1 MFEKILLPLDGSAL
15 AERSIPH
22 AVAFARIFNS
32 KIKLLRVLEPNTSTE
47 RSQFSEPLQWQ
58 LLKTE
63 ATLYLQ
69 TIAER
74 VREALNLSQDE
85 GADRVNT
92 TILEGKIAECIVDF
106 AQKEAI
112 DLLVICTH
120 GAGGLSRWNLNSVI
134 AKVINLVCSH
144 VLIIRTYR
152 SKETDLCQPYYNRIL
167 IPIDCSLRAECA
179 LNAGIALAEGSHPR
193 LILTSV
199 IKPPDVPEIAPYH
212 QEMQVLSEKLVALN
226 HKALRYYMDE
236 ISQRLTVDNEIHI
249 LENASISQAIL
260 NLAKEEKADLLILCA
275 HGYTGDIDRPFGM
288 VTRGCIDYGTQPV
301 LVIQDLS
308 RSQVRPSEVEQ
319 VSQKTKS
326 RE

>member
-15 AERSIPH
+15 AEHSIPH
-22 AVAFARIFNS
+22 AIAFARIFNS
-32 KIKLLRVLEPNTSTE
+32 KVELLRVLEPNTSAE

-63 ATLYLQ
+63 ANLYLQ

-74 VREALNLSQDE
+74 VREALNLSKDE
-85 GADRVNT
+85 GIDRVNT

-134 AKVINLVCSH
+134 AKVIKLVYAPI
-144 VLIIRTYR
+144 LIIRPFH
-152 SKETDLCQPYYNRIL
+152 SEEADLHQPHYNRIL

-179 LNAGIALAEGSHPR
+179 LNAGIALAEGSQSR

-199 IKPPDVPEIAPYH
+199 IKPPDVLEIAPYH
-212 QEMQVLSEKLVALN
+212 QEMQALSEKLVALN

-236 ISQRLTVDNEIHI
+236 MSQRLTVDNEIHI
-249 LENASISQAIL
+249 LENASISRAIL
-260 NLAKEEKADLLILCA
+260 NLAKDEKADLLILCA
-275 HGYTGDIDRPFGM
+275 HGFTGDIDRPFGM

-301 LVIQDLS
+301 LVIQDIP
-308 RSQVRPSEVEQ
+308 RSQDKPSEVEQ
-319 VSQKTKS
+319 ISQQTKS

>member
-47 RSQFSEPLQWQ
+47 RSQFSEPL
-58 LLKTE
+58 

-92 TILEGKIAECIVDF
+92 TILEGKIAEGIVDF

-120 GAGGLSRWNLNSVI
+120 GAGGLSRWNINSVI
-134 AKVINLVCSH
+134 AIHTFLSSVPTVPKKPICV
-144 VLIIRTYR
+144 
-152 SKETDLCQPYYNRIL
+152 NRI
-167 IPIDCSLRAECA
+167 I
-179 LNAGIALAEGSHPR
+179 
-193 LILTSV
+193 T
-199 IKPPDVPEIAPYH
+199 
-212 QEMQVLSEKLVALN
+212 
-226 HKALRYYMDE
+226 
-236 ISQRLTVDNEIHI
+236 
-249 LENASISQAIL
+249 AS
-260 NLAKEEKADLLILCA
+260 
-275 HGYTGDIDRPFGM
+275 
-288 VTRGCIDYGTQPV
+288 
-301 LVIQDLS
+301 
-308 RSQVRPSEVEQ
+308 
-319 VSQKTKS
+319 
-326 RE
+326 

>member
-22 AVAFARIFNS
+22 AIAFARIFNS
-32 KIKLLRVLEPNTSTE
+32 KIELLRVLEPNTSTE
-47 RSQFSEPLQWQ
+47 RSQFSKPLQWQ

-63 ATLYLQ
+63 ATFYLQ
-69 TIAER
+69 TIAAR

-85 GADRVNT
+85 GTDRVNA
-92 TILEGKIAECIVDF
+92 TILEGEIAECIVDF

-112 DLLVICTH
+112 NLLVICTH
-120 GAGGLSRWNLNSVI
+120 GASGLSRWNLNSVI
-134 AKVINLVCSH
+134 AKVINLVYSH
-144 VLIIRTYR
+144 VLIIRTY
-152 SKETDLCQPYYNRIL
+152 SSEEADLLQLHYKRIL

-179 LNAGIALAEGSHPR
+179 LNAGIALAEGSHPL

-212 QEMQVLSEKLVALN
+212 QEMQALSEKLVALN
-226 HKALRYYMDE
+226 HKALRYYMNE
-236 ISQRLTVDNEIHI
+236 MSQRLTVDNEIHI
-249 LENASISQAIL
+249 LENGSISQAIL

-288 VTRGCIDYGTQPV
+288 VARGCIDYGTQPV
-301 LVIQDLS
+301 LVIQDIP
-308 RSQVRPSEVEQ
+308 RSQVKPSEVEQ
-319 VSQKTKS
+319 VSQQTKS